1 MFKIEERMI
10 DKETE
15 LARFQVSQADGIYR
29 QLCIDVYTIHQKI
42 KLDRRDPDFE
52 YIVFFDSAPTR
63 KKNLKKE
70 DYITWAHQITDDE
83 IRAAKKSHYE
93 KSDDYLPVSQIIAN
107 YALGDY
113 QYYLETGDKSIFK
126 L

>member
-1 MFKIEERMI
+1 MFKIEERKI
-10 DKETE
+10 DKETQ
-15 LARFQVSQADGIYR
+15 LDRFQVSEADGIFKK
-29 QLCIDVYTIHQKI
+29 LCIDVYTIHQKI

-70 DYITWAHQITDDE
+70 DYITWAHQITDSE
-83 IRAAKKSHYE
+83 IIAAKREHYA

-113 QYYLETGDKSIFK
+113 QYYQQTGDKSIFK